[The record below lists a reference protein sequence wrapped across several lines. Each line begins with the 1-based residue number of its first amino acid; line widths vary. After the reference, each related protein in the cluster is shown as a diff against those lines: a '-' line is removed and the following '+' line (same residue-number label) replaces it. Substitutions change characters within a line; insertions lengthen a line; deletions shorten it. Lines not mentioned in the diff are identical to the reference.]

1 MYIAILPT
9 YYEVYAIGATEE
21 EAKKNIVKG
30 YKKAF
35 PEKEGRSVKATFKEL
50 NEYFGIS
57 IYKIDPKR
65 GFAIEGEP
73 TE

>member
-9 YYEVYAIGATEE
+9 YYEVYAIGGTEE
-21 EAKKNIVKG
+21 DVKKNIVKG

-35 PEKEGRSVKATFKEL
+35 PEKEGRAVKATFKEL
-50 NEYFGIS
+50 NEYFGVS
-57 IYKIDPKR
+57 IYKIPLSV
-65 GFAIEGEP
+65 GYAIEGQA

>member
-9 YYEVYAIGATEE
+9 YYEIYAIGATEE
-21 EAKKNIVKG
+21 EAKRNIVKG

-35 PEKEGRSVKATFKEL
+35 PEKEGRSVRATFKEL
-50 NEYFGIS
+50 NEYFGVS

>member
-9 YYEVYAIGATEE
+9 YYEIYAIGATEE
-21 EAKKNIVKG
+21 EAKRNIVKG

-50 NEYFGIS
+50 NEYFGVS
-57 IYKIDPKR
+57 IYKIDPKK
-65 GFAIEGEP
+65 GYAIEGEA